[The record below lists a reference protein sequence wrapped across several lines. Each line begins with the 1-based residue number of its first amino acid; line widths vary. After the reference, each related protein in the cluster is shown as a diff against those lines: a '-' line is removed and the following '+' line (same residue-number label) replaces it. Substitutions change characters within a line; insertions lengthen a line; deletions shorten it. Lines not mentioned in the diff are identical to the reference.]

1 MLREQFFAAGAL
13 LAFAAGHAAIAHD
26 QPGTHWISKEA
37 AIARV
42 KALGYDAVRL
52 EADDGNWEGE
62 ATKAGQFYDIHVD
75 PHSGELTQSR
85 LKH

>member
-1 MLREQFFAAGAL
+1 MLRKQIFAAGAL

-42 KALGYDAVRL
+42 KG
-52 EADDGNWEGE
+52 
-62 ATKAGQFYDIHVD
+62 AG
-75 PHSGELTQSR
+75 L
-85 LKH
+85 